1 MKLSIE
7 EQKRMLKEVLFE
19 YDAAKIVGHFE
30 GWICTPSFDRHNPC
44 QNVCFTTPSGTEIKV
59 FLPNSTSYC
68 VELEQLNYV
77 EAWIGDNGFPEDFD
91 NEEVLIDYLVE
102 QENHKLI

>member
-1 MKLSIE
+1 MRLSVE
-7 EQKRMLKEVLFE
+7 EQRRMLDRVIHE
-19 YDAAKIVGHFE
+19 YNSAMKN
-30 GWICTPSFDRHNPC
+30 GWFKDWHCVQSFDRHSPC
-44 QNVCFTTPSGTEIKV
+44 ENVCFTTPSGTEIKV
-59 FLPNSTSYC
+59 FVPNSTSYC
-68 VELEQLNYV
+68 TEVEQLNHI